1 MTVQKPVHKIP
12 EPPATGS
19 CELVRQ
25 LWCLQTCLHPKASHG
40 TLSTRE
46 TPRLEGPWWSHLP
59 WKSLS
64 WFVSWSRGRNLK
76 GRDLRANFRA
86 GHTIP
91 MAGPLWLFS
100 FLHTEM
106 WDCRFLLVIAQW
118 RSLTLGLSPSPHPTL
133 CLTLTPLIM
142 VEGCLF
148 SPRAPRGAAQLIG

>member
-1 MTVQKPVHKIP
+1 MTVQKPISKIP
-12 EPPATGS
+12 EPPATGP
-19 CELVRQ
+19 CDLVRQ
-25 LWCLQTCLHPKASHG
+25 LWRLRTCLHPKASHG

-91 MAGPLWLFS
+91 MAGPLWPFS
-100 FLHTEM
+100 FLRTEM
-106 WDCRFLLVIAQW
+106 WDCRFFISNCSVNISDPWPQPISA
-118 RSLTLGLSPSPHPTL
+118 PHPVSHTHTAHHGRGL
-133 CLTLTPLIM
+133 QVLTPGI
-142 VEGCLF
+142 
-148 SPRAPRGAAQLIG
+148 